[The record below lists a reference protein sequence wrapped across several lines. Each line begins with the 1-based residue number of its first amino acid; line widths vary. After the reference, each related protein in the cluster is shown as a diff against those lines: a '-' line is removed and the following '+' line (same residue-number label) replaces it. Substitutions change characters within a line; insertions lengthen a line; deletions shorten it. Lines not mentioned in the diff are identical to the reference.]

1 MHLFFFL
8 QYKLLLY
15 LSQQK
20 QVAAAKIHVG
30 FVFTVSGDMKGVWYV
45 KTNGEPEA
53 FWDTE
58 RWRKR
63 DMMVG
68 SLLTYGSIFGSFLG
82 QKSFP
87 KMPKTL
93 PMAPKHNGTKLLFVG
108 WRCK

>member
-53 FWDTE
+53 FLTLRGDG
-58 RWRKR
+58 KR
-63 DMMVG
+63 YMLMG
-68 SLLTYGSIFGSFLG
+68 SLLTFWSIFGSFLG
-82 QKSFP
+82 LEKFP
-87 KMPKTL
+87 
-93 PMAPKHNGTKLLFVG
+93 
-108 WRCK
+108 